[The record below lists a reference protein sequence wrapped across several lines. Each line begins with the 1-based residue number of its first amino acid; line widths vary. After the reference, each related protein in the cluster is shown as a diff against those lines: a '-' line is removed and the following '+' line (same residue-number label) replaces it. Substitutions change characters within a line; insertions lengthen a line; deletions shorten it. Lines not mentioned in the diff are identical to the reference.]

1 MFEYTDEEIL
11 QMENTI
17 SSRIPFD
24 NAYFMS
30 VYTTCKEI
38 LENATTNTG
47 VNLAR
52 ICEGLDFCGE
62 GGSFKSEQYALLA
75 LLDTF
80 VDTDKLQPLATT
92 RNTVING
99 LNYMTDYKEG
109 NPSTSECKRAY
120 VISPTAYVN
129 ALAGM
134 INNGMKELFIACMCD
149 LILYGKD
156 LLKASKI
163 AIDSFDTEYMTQQ
176 FFAMSLAYLD
186 TLIDMSNFHL
196 EGHMF
201 EARNRFGIVAGKI
214 RQKFGI

>member
-1 MFEYTDEEIL
+1 MFNFTDEEIL

-38 LENATTNTG
+38 LDDKQSIG

-75 LLDTF
+75 LLDTA
-80 VDTDKLQPLATT
+80 VDTTKLQPLATT

-99 LNYMTDYKEG
+99 LT
-109 NPSTSECKRAY
+109 Y
-120 VISPTAYVN
+120 VRENDITHNTPTAYVN
-129 ALAGM
+129 ALADM

-149 LILYGKD
+149 LTVLGKE
-156 LLKASKI
+156 LLRTGSSWTDAV
-163 AIDSFDTEYMTQQ
+163 DRLN
-176 FFAMSLAYLD
+176 AMSLAYLD

-201 EARNRFGIVAGKI
+201 EARNRFGSVAGKV
-214 RQKFGI
+214 RQKFEI

>member
-38 LENATTNTG
+38 LDDKQPIG

-75 LLDTF
+75 LLDTS
-80 VDTDKLQPLATT
+80 VNTDKLQPLATT

-99 LNYMTDYKEG
+99 LT
-109 NPSTSECKRAY
+109 Y
-120 VISPTAYVN
+120 VRENSITHNTPTAYVN
-129 ALAGM
+129 ALADM

-149 LILYGKD
+149 LTVLGKE
-156 LLKASKI
+156 LLRTGSSWTDAV
-163 AIDSFDTEYMTQQ
+163 DRLN
-176 FFAMSLAYLD
+176 AMSLAYLD

-201 EARNRFGIVAGKI
+201 EARNRFGIVAGKV
-214 RQKFGI
+214 RQKFQI

>member
-1 MFEYTDEEIL
+1 MFEYTDKEIL
-11 QMENTI
+11 QMGNTI

-38 LENATTNTG
+38 LDDKQHIG
-47 VNLAR
+47 VDLAR

-75 LLDTF
+75 LLYTA
-80 VDTDKLQPLATT
+80 VDTTKLQPLATT

-99 LNYMTDYKEG
+99 LT
-109 NPSTSECKRAY
+109 Y
-120 VISPTAYVN
+120 VRENSITHHTPTAYVN
-129 ALAGM
+129 TLADM

-149 LILYGKD
+149 LTVLGKE
-156 LLKASKI
+156 LLRTGGSWT
-163 AIDSFDTEYMTQQ
+163 DVVGRLN
-176 FFAMSLAYLD
+176 AMSLAYLD

-201 EARNRFGIVAGKI
+201 EARNRFGIVAGKV
-214 RQKFGI
+214 RQKFEI

>member
-38 LENATTNTG
+38 LDDRHSIG
-47 VNLAR
+47 INLAR

-75 LLDTF
+75 LLDMSVNTA
-80 VDTDKLQPLATT
+80 KLQPLATT

-99 LNYMTDYKEG
+99 LT
-109 NPSTSECKRAY
+109 Y
-120 VISPTAYVN
+120 VRENDVALTTPTAYVN
-129 ALAGM
+129 ALADM

-149 LILYGKD
+149 LTVLGKELLRTGSSWTDAVDRLY
-156 LLKASKI
+156 
-163 AIDSFDTEYMTQQ
+163 
-176 FFAMSLAYLD
+176 AMSLAYLD

-201 EARNRFGIVAGKI
+201 EARNRFGIVAGKV
-214 RQKFGI
+214 RQKFEI

>member
-38 LENATTNTG
+38 LEDRHAIG

-75 LLDTF
+75 LLDTV
-80 VDTDKLQPLATT
+80 VDTAKLQPLATT

-99 LNYMTDYKEG
+99 LT
-109 NPSTSECKRAY
+109 Y
-120 VISPTAYVN
+120 VRENDVTYNTPTAYVN
-129 ALAGM
+129 ALASM

-149 LILYGKD
+149 LTTCGKE
-156 LLKASKI
+156 LLRAESHDAWAKAI
-163 AIDSFDTEYMTQQ
+163 VRVHAL
-176 FFAMSLAYLD
+176 SLTYLD

-214 RQKFGI
+214 RQKFKI

>member
-1 MFEYTDEEIL
+1 MFNFTDEEIL

-38 LENATTNTG
+38 LDDKQSIG

-75 LLDTF
+75 LLDTA
-80 VDTDKLQPLATT
+80 VNTAKLQPLATT

-99 LNYMTDYKEG
+99 LT
-109 NPSTSECKRAY
+109 Y
-120 VISPTAYVN
+120 VRENDITHNTPTAYVN
-129 ALAGM
+129 ALADM
-134 INNGMKELFIACMCD
+134 INNGMNELFIACMCD
-149 LILYGKD
+149 LTVLGKE
-156 LLKASKI
+156 LLRTGSSWTDAV
-163 AIDSFDTEYMTQQ
+163 DRLN
-176 FFAMSLAYLD
+176 AMSLAYLD

-201 EARNRFGIVAGKI
+201 EARNRFGSVAGKV
-214 RQKFGI
+214 RQKFEI

>member
-1 MFEYTDEEIL
+1 MEKIKMFEYTDEEIL

-38 LENATTNTG
+38 LDTTSG
-47 VNLAR
+47 VNAGVCFAR

-75 LLDTF
+75 LLDTS
-80 VDTDKLQPLATT
+80 VDTKKLQPLATT

-99 LNYMTDYKEG
+99 LNYILEKQVRYLT
-109 NPSTSECKRAY
+109 
-120 VISPTAYVN
+120 PTQYVN
-129 ALAGM
+129 ALADM
-134 INNGMKELFIACMCD
+134 INKGMKELFIACMCD
-149 LILYGKD
+149 LIACGKE
-156 LLKASKI
+156 LLKNGKWLI
-163 AIDSFDTEYMTQQ
+163 KDDDTGLFTDVTYRAH
-176 FFAMSLAYLD
+176 AMSLAYLD
-186 TLIDMSNFHL
+186 TLIDMSNFRL

-201 EARNRFGIVAGKI
+201 EARNRFGIVAGKL
-214 RQKFGI
+214 RKKFDI

>member
-38 LENATTNTG
+38 LEGSRINTG
-47 VNLAR
+47 VNLER

-75 LLDTF
+75 LLDTA

-99 LNYMTDYKEG
+99 LT
-109 NPSTSECKRAY
+109 Y
-120 VISPTAYVN
+120 VQDNHVGYAAPTIYVN
-129 ALAGM
+129 ALADI
-134 INNGMKELFIACMCD
+134 INKGMKELFIACMCD
-149 LILYGKD
+149 LTACGKE
-156 LLKASKI
+156 LLRTEHTDSWAD
-163 AIDSFDTEYMTQQ
+163 AIDRVN
-176 FFAMSLAYLD
+176 ALSLAYLD
-186 TLIDMSNFHL
+186 TLIDMSNFRL

-201 EARNRFGIVAGKI
+201 EARNRFGIIAGKI
-214 RQKFGI
+214 RNKFHI

>member
-1 MFEYTDEEIL
+1 MFNFTDEEIL

-38 LENATTNTG
+38 LDDKQSIG

-75 LLDTF
+75 LLDTA
-80 VDTDKLQPLATT
+80 VNTAKLQPLATT

-99 LNYMTDYKEG
+99 LT
-109 NPSTSECKRAY
+109 Y
-120 VISPTAYVN
+120 VRENDITHNTPTAYVN
-129 ALAGM
+129 ALADM

-149 LILYGKD
+149 LTVLGKE
-156 LLKASKI
+156 LLRTGSSWTDAV
-163 AIDSFDTEYMTQQ
+163 DRLN
-176 FFAMSLAYLD
+176 AMSLAYLD

-201 EARNRFGIVAGKI
+201 EARNRFGIVAGKV
-214 RQKFGI
+214 RQKFQI

>member
-1 MFEYTDEEIL
+1 MFEYTDKEIL
-11 QMENTI
+11 QMGNTI

-38 LENATTNTG
+38 LDDKQSIG
-47 VNLAR
+47 VDLAR

-75 LLDTF
+75 LLYTA
-80 VDTDKLQPLATT
+80 VDTTKLQPLATT

-99 LNYMTDYKEG
+99 LT
-109 NPSTSECKRAY
+109 Y
-120 VISPTAYVN
+120 VRENSITHHTPTAYVN
-129 ALAGM
+129 TLADM

-149 LILYGKD
+149 LTVLGKE
-156 LLKASKI
+156 LLRTGISWT
-163 AIDSFDTEYMTQQ
+163 DVVGRLN
-176 FFAMSLAYLD
+176 AMSLAYLD

-201 EARNRFGIVAGKI
+201 EARNRFGIVAGKV
-214 RQKFGI
+214 RQKFEI

>member
-1 MFEYTDEEIL
+1 MFEYTDKEIL
-11 QMENTI
+11 QMGNTI

-38 LENATTNTG
+38 LDDKQSIG
-47 VNLAR
+47 VDLAR

-75 LLDTF
+75 LLYTA
-80 VDTDKLQPLATT
+80 VDTAKLQPLATT

-99 LNYMTDYKEG
+99 LT
-109 NPSTSECKRAY
+109 Y
-120 VISPTAYVN
+120 VRENSITHHTPTAYVN
-129 ALAGM
+129 TLADM

-149 LILYGKD
+149 LTVLGKE
-156 LLKASKI
+156 LLRTGSSWTDVVGRI
-163 AIDSFDTEYMTQQ
+163 N
-176 FFAMSLAYLD
+176 AMSLAYLD

-201 EARNRFGIVAGKI
+201 EARNRFGIVAGKV
-214 RQKFGI
+214 RQKFEI

>member
-38 LENATTNTG
+38 LDDKQSIG

-75 LLDTF
+75 LLHTA
-80 VDTDKLQPLATT
+80 VDTAKLQPLATT

-99 LNYMTDYKEG
+99 LTYAIENDITHH
-109 NPSTSECKRAY
+109 T
-120 VISPTAYVN
+120 PTAYVN
-129 ALAGM
+129 ALADM
-134 INNGMKELFIACMCD
+134 INKGMKELFIACMCD
-149 LILYGKD
+149 LTVLGKE
-156 LLKASKI
+156 LLRTGSSWTDAV
-163 AIDSFDTEYMTQQ
+163 DRLN
-176 FFAMSLAYLD
+176 AMSLAYLD

-214 RQKFGI
+214 RQKFQI

>member
-38 LENATTNTG
+38 LEGTIANTG

-75 LLDTF
+75 LLNTP
-80 VDTDKLQPLATT
+80 VDTKKLQPLATT

-99 LNYMTDYKEG
+99 LNYMSDYTEG
-109 NPSTSECKRAY
+109 DSSTPECKRAC
-120 VISPTAYVN
+120 ILSPTAYVN

-149 LILYGKD
+149 LSVYGKY
-156 LLKASKI
+156 LLKTQTPGFVSTLPEAASQSI
-163 AIDSFDTEYMTQQ
+163 HAV
-176 FFAMSLAYLD
+176 SLAYLD
-186 TLIDMSNFHL
+186 TLIDMSNFRL

-201 EARNRFGIVAGKI
+201 EARNRFGIVAGKL
-214 RQKFGI
+214 RKKFDI

>member
-38 LENATTNTG
+38 LGDRQSTG

-75 LLDTF
+75 LLDT
-80 VDTDKLQPLATT
+80 VVNTTKLQPLATT
-92 RNTVING
+92 RNTVIN
-99 LNYMTDYKEG
+99 E
-109 NPSTSECKRAY
+109 
-120 VISPTAYVN
+120 
-129 ALAGM
+129 
-134 INNGMKELFIACMCD
+134 INNVY
-149 LILYGKD
+149 LIP
-156 LLKASKI
+156 SK
-163 AIDSFDTEYMTQQ
+163 
-176 FFAMSLAYLD
+176 
-186 TLIDMSNFHL
+186 
-196 EGHMF
+196 
-201 EARNRFGIVAGKI
+201 
-214 RQKFGI
+214 

>member
-1 MFEYTDEEIL
+1 MFNFTDEEIL

-38 LENATTNTG
+38 LDDKQSIG

-75 LLDTF
+75 LLDTA
-80 VDTDKLQPLATT
+80 VNTAKLQPLATT

-99 LNYMTDYKEG
+99 LT
-109 NPSTSECKRAY
+109 Y
-120 VISPTAYVN
+120 VRENDITHNTPTAYVN
-129 ALAGM
+129 ALADM

-149 LILYGKD
+149 LTVLGKE
-156 LLKASKI
+156 LLRTGSSWTDAV
-163 AIDSFDTEYMTQQ
+163 DRLN
-176 FFAMSLAYLD
+176 AMSLAYLD

-201 EARNRFGIVAGKI
+201 EARNRFGIVAGKV
-214 RQKFGI
+214 RQKFEI

>member
-38 LENATTNTG
+38 LDDKQPIG

-75 LLDTF
+75 LLDTA
-80 VDTDKLQPLATT
+80 VDTAKLQPLATT

-99 LNYMTDYKEG
+99 LT
-109 NPSTSECKRAY
+109 Y
-120 VISPTAYVN
+120 VRENDVALTTPTAYVN
-129 ALAGM
+129 ALADM

-149 LILYGKD
+149 LTICGKE
-156 LLKASKI
+156 LLRTGSSWT
-163 AIDSFDTEYMTQQ
+163 DVVGRLN
-176 FFAMSLAYLD
+176 AMSLAYLD

-201 EARNRFGIVAGKI
+201 EARNRFGIVAGKV
-214 RQKFGI
+214 RQKFEI

>member
-1 MFEYTDEEIL
+1 MFNFTDEEIL

-38 LENATTNTG
+38 LDDKQPIG

-75 LLDTF
+75 LLDTA
-80 VDTDKLQPLATT
+80 VDTTKLQPLATT

-99 LNYMTDYKEG
+99 LT
-109 NPSTSECKRAY
+109 Y
-120 VISPTAYVN
+120 VRENNIAHNTPTAYVN
-129 ALAGM
+129 ALADM
-134 INNGMKELFIACMCD
+134 INKGMKELFIACMCD
-149 LILYGKD
+149 LTVLGKE
-156 LLKASKI
+156 LLRTGSSWEYT
-163 AIDSFDTEYMTQQ
+163 IDRLN
-176 FFAMSLAYLD
+176 AMSLAYLD

-201 EARNRFGIVAGKI
+201 EARNRVGIVAGKV
-214 RQKFGI
+214 RQKFEI

>member
-38 LENATTNTG
+38 LDDRQSTG

-75 LLDTF
+75 LLDTA
-80 VDTDKLQPLATT
+80 VNTAKLQPLATT

-99 LNYMTDYKEG
+99 LT
-109 NPSTSECKRAY
+109 Y
-120 VISPTAYVN
+120 VRENDITHNTPTAYVN
-129 ALAGM
+129 ALADM

-149 LILYGKD
+149 LTVLGKE
-156 LLKASKI
+156 LLRTGSSWTDAV
-163 AIDSFDTEYMTQQ
+163 DRLN
-176 FFAMSLAYLD
+176 AMSLAYLD

-201 EARNRFGIVAGKI
+201 EARNRFGIVAGKV
-214 RQKFGI
+214 RQKFEI

>member
-38 LENATTNTG
+38 LDDKQPIG

-75 LLDTF
+75 LLDTA
-80 VDTDKLQPLATT
+80 VDTTKLQPLATT

-99 LNYMTDYKEG
+99 LT
-109 NPSTSECKRAY
+109 Y
-120 VISPTAYVN
+120 VRENSITHNTPTAYVN
-129 ALAGM
+129 ALADM
-134 INNGMKELFIACMCD
+134 INNGMKEVFIACMCD
-149 LILYGKD
+149 LTVLGKE
-156 LLKASKI
+156 LLRTGSSWTDAV
-163 AIDSFDTEYMTQQ
+163 DRLN
-176 FFAMSLAYLD
+176 AMSLAYLD

-201 EARNRFGIVAGKI
+201 EARNRFGIVAGKV
-214 RQKFGI
+214 RQKFEI

>member
-38 LENATTNTG
+38 LDDRQSTG

-75 LLDTF
+75 LLDTS
-80 VDTDKLQPLATT
+80 VNTDKLQPLATT

-99 LNYMTDYKEG
+99 LT
-109 NPSTSECKRAY
+109 Y
-120 VISPTAYVN
+120 VRENSITYNTPTAYVN
-129 ALAGM
+129 VLADM
-134 INNGMKELFIACMCD
+134 INKGMKELFIACMCD
-149 LILYGKD
+149 LTICGKE
-156 LLKASKI
+156 LLRAEETDSWEYT
-163 AIDSFDTEYMTQQ
+163 IDRLN
-176 FFAMSLAYLD
+176 AMSLAYLD

-201 EARNRFGIVAGKI
+201 EARNRFGIVAGKV
-214 RQKFGI
+214 RQKFEI

>member
-38 LENATTNTG
+38 LDDRQSTG

-75 LLDTF
+75 LLDTA
-80 VDTDKLQPLATT
+80 VDTTKLQPLATT

-99 LNYMTDYKEG
+99 LT
-109 NPSTSECKRAY
+109 Y
-120 VISPTAYVN
+120 VRENSITHNTPTAYVN
-129 ALAGM
+129 ALADM
-134 INNGMKELFIACMCD
+134 INKGMKELFIACMCD
-149 LILYGKD
+149 LTICGKE
-156 LLKASKI
+156 LLRAEETDSWGDT
-163 AIDSFDTEYMTQQ
+163 IDELI
-176 FFAMSLAYLD
+176 AMSLAYLD

-201 EARNRFGIVAGKI
+201 EARNRFGIVAGKV
-214 RQKFGI
+214 RQKFKI

>member
-38 LENATTNTG
+38 LDDKQSIG

-75 LLDTF
+75 LLHTA
-80 VDTDKLQPLATT
+80 VDTAKLQPLATT

-99 LNYMTDYKEG
+99 LT
-109 NPSTSECKRAY
+109 Y
-120 VISPTAYVN
+120 VREKDITHNTPTAYVN
-129 ALAGM
+129 ALADM

-149 LILYGKD
+149 LTICGKE
-156 LLKASKI
+156 LLRTGS
-163 AIDSFDTEYMTQQ
+163 SCGDTINRLN
-176 FFAMSLAYLD
+176 AMSLAYLD

-201 EARNRFGIVAGKI
+201 EARNRFGIVAGKV
-214 RQKFGI
+214 RQKFEI

>member
-11 QMENTI
+11 QMDNTI

-38 LENATTNTG
+38 LDDKQSIG
-47 VNLAR
+47 VDLAR

-75 LLDTF
+75 LLDTA
-80 VDTDKLQPLATT
+80 VDTTKLQPLATT

-99 LNYMTDYKEG
+99 LT
-109 NPSTSECKRAY
+109 Y
-120 VISPTAYVN
+120 VRENSITHHTPTAYVN
-129 ALAGM
+129 ALADM

-149 LILYGKD
+149 LTVLGKE
-156 LLKASKI
+156 LLRTGISWT
-163 AIDSFDTEYMTQQ
+163 DVVGRLN
-176 FFAMSLAYLD
+176 AMSLAYLD

-201 EARNRFGIVAGKI
+201 EARNRFGIVAGKV
-214 RQKFGI
+214 RQKFEI

>member
-38 LENATTNTG
+38 LDDKQPIG

-75 LLDTF
+75 LLDTA
-80 VDTDKLQPLATT
+80 VDTTKLQPLATT

-99 LNYMTDYKEG
+99 LT
-109 NPSTSECKRAY
+109 Y
-120 VISPTAYVN
+120 VRENSITHNTPTAYVN
-129 ALAGM
+129 ALADM

-149 LILYGKD
+149 LTVLGKE
-156 LLKASKI
+156 LLRTGSSWTDAV
-163 AIDSFDTEYMTQQ
+163 DRLN
-176 FFAMSLAYLD
+176 AMSLAYLD

-201 EARNRFGIVAGKI
+201 EARNRFGIVAGKV
-214 RQKFGI
+214 RQKFEI

>member
-38 LENATTNTG
+38 LDTTPG
-47 VNLAR
+47 VNAGICFAR

-75 LLDTF
+75 LLNTL
-80 VDTDKLQPLATT
+80 VDTKKLQPLATT

-99 LNYMTDYKEG
+99 LNYIFEKQVTYL
-109 NPSTSECKRAY
+109 T
-120 VISPTAYVN
+120 PTQYVN
-129 ALAGM
+129 ALADM
-134 INNGMKELFIACMCD
+134 INKGMKELFITCMCD
-149 LILYGKD
+149 LTTCGRE
-156 LLKASKI
+156 LLKNGATGTL
-163 AIDSFDTEYMTQQ
+163 AADVTDRAH
-176 FFAMSLAYLD
+176 AMSLAYLD
-186 TLIDMSNFHL
+186 TLIDMSHFRL

-201 EARNRFGIVAGKI
+201 EARNRFGIVAGKL
-214 RQKFGI
+214 RKKFDI

>member
-38 LENATTNTG
+38 LDDKQPIG

-75 LLDTF
+75 LLDTA
-80 VDTDKLQPLATT
+80 VDTTKLQPLATT

-99 LNYMTDYKEG
+99 LT
-109 NPSTSECKRAY
+109 Y
-120 VISPTAYVN
+120 VRENSITHNTPTAYVN
-129 ALAGM
+129 ALADM
-134 INNGMKELFIACMCD
+134 INKGMKELFIACMCD
-149 LILYGKD
+149 LTVLGKE
-156 LLKASKI
+156 LLRAGSSWGDT
-163 AIDSFDTEYMTQQ
+163 IDRLN
-176 FFAMSLAYLD
+176 AMSLAYLD

-201 EARNRFGIVAGKI
+201 EARNRFGIVAGKV
-214 RQKFGI
+214 RQKFEI